1 MRGQCFLHSNKMI
14 IRAGLRLTVLREG
27 VVLAVGVKYQKQQD
41 LAWLV
46 GVTGLQSTGLGTDFP
61 RSDLQLNLEVKCVPK
76 EDVHR
81 VPCPNAS
88 PYSASAAPGAVR
100 VATSGNAATKDQA
113 VWHSASAPL
122 ERGRPLLRP
131 ALGDFSPAQCLS
143 TRLVTSQFRSQKIV
157 GRNAILRLCVV
168 LIASQVLA
176 IFQYKVTEMFWFMQ

>member
-14 IRAGLRLTVLREG
+14 IRAGLRLTVLHEG
-27 VVLAVGVKYQKQQD
+27 VVLAVGVRYQKRQD

-61 RSDLQLNLEVKCVPK
+61 RSDLQLNLEVVCVPK

-88 PYSASAAPGAVR
+88 PYSASAAPGAMR
-100 VATSGNAATKDQA
+100 VATSGNAAAEDQA
-113 VWHSASAPL
+113 VRNSASTLL
-122 ERGRPLLRP
+122 ERGRLLLRP
-131 ALGDFSPAQCLS
+131 APGDLSPAQCSS
-143 TRLVTSQFRSQKIV
+143 TRFVTGQFRSWKIV
-157 GRNAILRLCVV
+157 GRNAIIRLRVV